1 MDKTSRFRIDFY
13 EATKNRKDSEV
24 IQPKEPLLFQSYQLN
39 DSGMIPIAIDFQ
51 CYKGKRFGFAYSHL
65 SKTVHIPDPAN
76 ERVEITFSGGEVVV
90 RGVNL
95 VFIYEAILNRRIVW
109 LKEVNMQLLERY
121 QQLRPVNDSVSQ
133 DIPVIVEL
141 KILETN

>member
-1 MDKTSRFRIDFY
+1 MPEKVM
-13 EATKNRKDSEV
+13 A
-24 IQPKEPLLFQSYQLN
+24 PAEPLPFQSYQLASN
-39 DSGMIPIAIDFQ
+39 DNTISVIDFR
-51 CYKGKRFGFAYSHL
+51 CLDGKRFGFSYAYL
-65 SKTVHIPDPAN
+65 SQLYYDPDPVN

-141 KILETN
+141 KMLDKG